1 MTKLSKYILT
11 LSTFLVACVGFLPTQ
26 SVLCIQGNGSVAL
39 EFGLTGACGCNAEI
53 EADHNHSAN
62 ETCSSQQACPIE
74 ELSSSCQDSELQ
86 ELVTHTGQNFV
97 SPVISPFSGPSKANF
112 SSLYQAPLQE
122 SLQRFTKPHLPPP
135 HLEVLEITQ
144 VLI

>member
-39 EFGLTGACGCNAEI
+39 ELGLTGACGCNAEI
-53 EADHNHSAN
+53 EDEHNHGSN
-62 ETCSSQQACPIE
+62 DTCSSQQACPGE

-86 ELVTHTGQNFV
+86 ELVTHSRQNLV
-97 SPVISPFSGPSKANF
+97 IPVITQFSIAYKTDFN
-112 SSLYQAPLQE
+112 SLYQAPVQE
-122 SLQRFTKPHLPPP
+122 GLLRFTKPHLPPP
-135 HLEVLEITQ
+135 HLETLEITQ